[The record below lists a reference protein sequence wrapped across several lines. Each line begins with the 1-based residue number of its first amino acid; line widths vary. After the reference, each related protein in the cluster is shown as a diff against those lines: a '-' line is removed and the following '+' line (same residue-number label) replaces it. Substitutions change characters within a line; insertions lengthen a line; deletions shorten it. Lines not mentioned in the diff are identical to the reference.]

1 MLNIILGVTGGIAAY
16 KVADLAGALVKEDF
30 TVKII
35 MTESAKKFI
44 TPLTLATLS
53 KNPVYDDVAEWTAD
67 GPIKHIELAKWCDLF
82 VVVPAT
88 ANTIA
93 KMAHGMADNL
103 LTSTYLALPPNKGV
117 LICPA
122 MNTRMWEAEQTKDNL
137 ALLKTNKDID
147 NDGKSSNFS
156 ILQPEEGMLACGDV
170 GMGKLPSVRTIVGTI
185 KSFLEKL

>member
-1 MLNIILGVTGGIAAY
+1 MNIIIGVTGGIAAY
-16 KVADLAGALVKEDF
+16 KVADLAGALIKEGF

-44 TPLTLATLS
+44 TPLTLATMS
-53 KNPVYDDVAEWTAD
+53 RNPVYDDAAEWAAD

-93 KMAHGMADNL
+93 KMAQGIADNL
-103 LTSTYLALPPNKGV
+103 LTSAYLSLPPEKGV

-122 MNTRMWEAEQTKDNL
+122 MNTRMWDKYATRKNL
-137 ALLKTNKDID
+137 ADIKTSHATNPKVKI
-147 NDGKSSNFS
+147 FP
-156 ILQPEEGMLACGDV
+156 PEEGLLACGDI
-170 GMGKLPSVRTIVGTI
+170 GMGKLPSVRTIVGAI
-185 KSFLEKL
+185 KSFFGKL

>member
-1 MLNIILGVTGGIAAY
+1 MPNIILGVTGGIAAY
-16 KVADLAGALVKEDF
+16 KVADLAGALIKEDF
-30 TVKII
+30 TVKVI

-44 TPLTLATLS
+44 TPLTLSTLS
-53 KNPVYDDVAEWTAD
+53 KNPVYDDAAEWAAD

-93 KMAHGMADNL
+93 KMAQGIADNL
-103 LTSTYLALPPNKGV
+103 LTSTFLALPPNKGV

-122 MNTRMWEAEQTKDNL
+122 MNTRMWEAKQTQDNL
-137 ALLKTNKDID
+137 IFIKKTR
-147 NDGKSSNFS
+147 GSE
-156 ILQPEEGMLACGDV
+156 ILPPEEGLLACGDV

-185 KSFLEKL
+185 KSFFGKL